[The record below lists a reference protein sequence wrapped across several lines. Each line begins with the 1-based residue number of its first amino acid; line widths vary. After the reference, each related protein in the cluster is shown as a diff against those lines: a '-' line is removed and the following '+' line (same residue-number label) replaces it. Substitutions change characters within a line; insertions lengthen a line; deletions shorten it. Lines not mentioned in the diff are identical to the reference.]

1 MEQMANIVKMLGGE
15 KTLGRK
21 VSSTADLIPVLRSGL
36 QYRSLEAM
44 IDKLDLPRKDVLK
57 SLGLPLRTMARRKE
71 EKRLTA
77 DESDRVY
84 RLARVVAHAEDV
96 FEDIDK
102 VRRWLA
108 HTNRALGGVTPLS
121 LLDTDEGARQVDT
134 ILGRIEYG
142 LFS

>member
-15 KTLGRK
+15 KTLGRA

-36 QYRSLEAM
+36 KYRSLEAI
-44 IDKLDLPRKDVLK
+44 IDKLDLPREDVLK

-102 VRRWLA
+102 VRRWLV